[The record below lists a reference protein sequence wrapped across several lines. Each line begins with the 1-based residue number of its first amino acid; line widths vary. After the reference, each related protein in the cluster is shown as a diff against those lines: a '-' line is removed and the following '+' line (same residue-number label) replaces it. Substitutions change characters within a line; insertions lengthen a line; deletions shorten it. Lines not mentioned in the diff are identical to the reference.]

1 MNLSS
6 VWTKATISHKYNA
19 VGSSIM
25 LFGKKISS
33 HYFFV
38 LLVFAITI
46 IAVMVTISN
55 LYAGSHEQSI
65 ESSQKIFG
73 LKKEAM
79 NIDLVINTTTLEFQD
94 LNDNSFPDVRETSL
108 VLGTLYTPNTQ
119 NEIGTYR
126 ASFIWGN
133 WANSTEGAPI
143 SLGTQVFDIRE
154 NGTIVVVGDIVTDAR
169 NGNATGLPVPIS
181 AAIAGGTGK
190 YQGVSGTA
198 TITERFYEP
207 GRALFLDV
215 VLDIIH
221 STSLS

>member
-1 MNLSS
+1 MNLSN
-6 VWTKATISHKYNA
+6 VWAKAMISLKYSA

-25 LFGKKISS
+25 LSGKKISS

-38 LLVFAITI
+38 LLVFSVII
-46 IAVMVTISN
+46 IAEMLTISN
-55 LYAGSHEQSI
+55 LYAESHEQSN
-65 ESSQKIFG
+65 ELSQKVFA
-73 LKKEAM
+73 LQKEAM

-94 LNDNSFPDVRETSL
+94 LNNNSFPDVGETSL
-108 VLGTLYTPNTQ
+108 VLGTLYNSDTQ

-154 NGTIVVVGDIVTDAR
+154 NGTIVVVGDIVTDAQ
-169 NGNATGLPVPIS
+169 NGNATGLAVPIA

-190 YQGVSGTA
+190 YHGVSGTA
-198 TITERFYEP
+198 AITERFYEP

-215 VLDIIH
+215 VLDIMQ
-221 STSLS
+221 SN

>member
-1 MNLSS
+1 MLSRYK
-6 VWTKATISHKYNA
+6 T
-19 VGSSIM
+19 SSQ
-25 LFGKKISS
+25 
-33 HYFFV
+33 YFFV
-38 LLVFAITI
+38 LLVFTVTI

-55 LYAGSHEQSI
+55 LYAGSPGQSI
-65 ESSQKIFG
+65 ELSQKAFA
-73 LKKEAM
+73 LEKKAM
-79 NIDLVINTTTLEFQD
+79 NIDLVINTTTLEFLD
-94 LNDNSFPDVRETSL
+94 VNNNSFPDVGETSL

-133 WANSTEGAPI
+133 WANSTEGTPI

-169 NGNATGLPVPIS
+169 NGNATGIPVPVA

-198 TITERFYEP
+198 TVTERFYEP

-215 VLDIIH
+215 ILDIMH

>member
-1 MNLSS
+1 M
-6 VWTKATISHKYNA
+6 ISLKYSA

-25 LFGKKISS
+25 SSGNKISG
-33 HYFFV
+33 HYLFLLFV
-38 LLVFAITI
+38 FTITI
-46 IAVMVTISN
+46 IGGMVTISN
-55 LYAGSHEQSI
+55 LNVGSHEQSI
-65 ESSQKIFG
+65 ESSQKVFAIQ
-73 LKKEAM
+73 KEAM
-79 NIDLVINTTTLEFQD
+79 NIDLVVNTTTLEFQD
-94 LNDNSFPDVRETSL
+94 INNNSFPDVGETSL

-133 WANSTEGAPI
+133 WANTTKGAPI
-143 SLGTQVFDIRE
+143 SLGTQVFDIRQ

-169 NGNATGLPVPIS
+169 NGNATGLPVPIA

-190 YQGVSGTA
+190 YEGVSGTA

-215 VLDIIH
+215 ILDIVP
-221 STSLS
+221 

>member
-1 MNLSS
+1 MIGL
-6 VWTKATISHKYNA
+6 KYTA
-19 VGSSIM
+19 VGISIM
-25 LFGKKISS
+25 ISEKKISS
-33 HYFFV
+33 EYFFF
-38 LLVFAITI
+38 LLVFTITI

-55 LYAGSHEQSI
+55 LYAGAYGYSFEL
-65 ESSQKIFG
+65 SQEVFA
-73 LKKEAM
+73 LQEEAI

-94 LNDNSFPDVRETSL
+94 LNNNSFPDVGETSL

-133 WANSTEGAPI
+133 WANTTEGAPT
-143 SLGTQVFDIRE
+143 SLGTQVFDIRG

-169 NGNATGLPVPIS
+169 NGNATGLPVPIA

-190 YQGVSGTA
+190 YQGLSGTA
-198 TITERFYEP
+198 TITERLYEP

-215 VLDIIH
+215 ILDAIR
-221 STSLS
+221 STSLR